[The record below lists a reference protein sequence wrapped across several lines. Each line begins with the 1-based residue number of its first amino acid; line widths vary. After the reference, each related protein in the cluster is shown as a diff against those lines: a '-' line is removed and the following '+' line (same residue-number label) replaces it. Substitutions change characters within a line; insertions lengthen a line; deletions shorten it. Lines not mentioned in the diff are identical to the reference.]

1 MKKSLFLL
9 IAILLISACE
19 RPYDGEKRIVIEGK
33 LVDQNANPIVNQEVE
48 IYVGEQRKLVFG
60 LGRDLISFSKTNADG
75 RFKLAFPSPR
85 NNEMIEIAIED
96 SFQNKIYQ
104 DLYLLANLDNFKNF
118 RLNVETVTLFRQ
130 QDIVGFKIIPN
141 QVTPNAFIAAL
152 SITATQSTNG
162 FVDLRKPTSN
172 PGNNLLITDFQ
183 VLKNQTFTI
192 NYKVV
197 QLGSEVNKAVVVTIG
212 NQFLT
217 YTLNY

>member
-9 IAILLISACE
+9 IALVFLAACE
-19 RPYDGEKRIVIEGK
+19 RPYDGEKRIIIEGR
-33 LVDQNANPIVNQEVE
+33 LVDQNANPIANQGLQ
-48 IYVGEQRKLVFG
+48 IYVGAQPTSLFS
-60 LGRDLISFSKTNADG
+60 LGRDLISYGNTNADG

-141 QVTPNAFIAAL
+141 QVTPNAFITAL
-152 SITATQSTNG
+152 SITATQPTNG

-172 PGNNLLITDFQ
+172 SGNNLLITDFQ

-197 QLGSEVNKAVVVTIG
+197 QSGMEANKSAIVTIE